1 MSHYCLRLLFDE
13 VRLPDFTY
21 LSLFLCIS
29 IYQLYTDTHTRAH
42 GRLLVFLQTHT
53 HMDMVD
59 F

>member
-1 MSHYCLRLLFDE
+1 MVRGKVGTMSHYCLRLLFDE

-29 IYQLYTDTHTRAH
+29 IYQLSTDTHTH
-42 GRLLVFLQTHT
+42 VHT
-53 HMDMVD
+53 ED